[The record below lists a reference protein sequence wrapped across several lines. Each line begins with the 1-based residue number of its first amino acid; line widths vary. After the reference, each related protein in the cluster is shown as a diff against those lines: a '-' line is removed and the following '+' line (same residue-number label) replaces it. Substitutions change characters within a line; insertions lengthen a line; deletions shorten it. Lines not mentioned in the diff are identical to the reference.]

1 MIGFYNYTVILTYV
15 GVCFGMLGIYAAAYG
30 DIRGAMICLL
40 ASGFCDL
47 FDGRIAR
54 TKQRTDQEKRFG
66 IQIDSLA
73 DLVDFGA
80 LPAVIGFQLG
90 LEGFRAFLLCLYVL
104 AALIRLAYFNVQEI
118 MRSEED
124 GKRTHYTGLP
134 VTAAAIVMP
143 VFALLHAIPFVKT
156 LYVYP
161 LSMLLVSFLFVSRL
175 KVKKPYG
182 KALGVMALIGVG
194 ILVLVILFGGEISG
208 GN

>member
-104 AALIRLAYFNVQEI
+104 AALIRLAYFNVTEDELQI
-118 MRSEED
+118 GRSE
-124 GKRTHYTGLP
+124 KRVAYDGLP
-134 VTAAAIVMP
+134 VTTAALIFPAVYAAAPLLGSHLTSAYGIAMTLVAAAFVIPFRIQKPKTPGVIVMS
-143 VFALLHAIPFVKT
+143 VFGVLISAMIV
-156 LYVYP
+156 
-161 LSMLLVSFLFVSRL
+161 
-175 KVKKPYG
+175 
-182 KALGVMALIGVG
+182 LG
-194 ILVLVILFGGEISG
+194 E
-208 GN
+208 